1 MKIDSYS
8 LSLASQHS
16 ASSSHTLTE
25 SLRAWVGDQRPDFE
39 GNNRGQPQSAPA
51 PIISTAAQAALAADS
66 GGRAGQSG
74 QSSEAQAIQNS
85 LDDIEKDP
93 RMMLIRQMVKMLTGH
108 DIRVVSAAD
117 FQIGT
122 MASTAMVG
130 AHQAASAQAQQAA
143 QPQQPPQP
151 PARAG
156 FGIEYDRHE
165 VRTETEQT
173 SFQAAGVV
181 RTSDGKEINFQLS
194 LQMQRSYSEES
205 NISLRSGDGIRKD
218 PLVINFNGTSAQLQS
233 QRFSFDLEGDGSK
246 EKVAMLGANSGYL
259 ALDLN
264 QNGKIDSGKELFGV
278 ASGDGF
284 ADLAKLDSDGNGW
297 IDENDAAY
305 SQLRVW
311 TPTADG
317 GGHLVT
323 LKEKQ
328 VGALYLGKT
337 ATPFELRDSN
347 NQSFGAVRAS
357 GVYLS
362 ENGSVGSLQ
371 QIDLTV

>member
-8 LSLASQHS
+8 LEFASQHS
-16 ASSSHTLTE
+16 ASSSHTLKE
-25 SLRAWVGDQRPDFE
+25 SLRAWIGNQRPDFE
-39 GNNRGQPQSAPA
+39 GNNRGQPQPAPA
-51 PIISTAAQAALAADS
+51 PVISEAAHAALAADHGS
-66 GGRAGQSG
+66 QSG
-74 QSSEAQAIQNS
+74 EAQAIQNS

-93 RMMLIRQMVKMLTGH
+93 RLMLIRQMVKMLTGQ
-108 DIRVVSAAD
+108 DIKVFSAAD
-117 FQIGT
+117 MQVSASASVEISQ
-122 MASTAMVG
+122 STAAV
-130 AHQAASAQAQQAA
+130 ATSQQNQQA
-143 QPQQPPQP
+143 

-165 VRTETEQT
+165 VRTETERT
-173 SFQAAGVV
+173 SFQAAGIV

-194 LQMQRSYSEES
+194 LDMQRSFREES
-205 NISLRSGDGIRKD
+205 NVSLRAGDGVRKD
-218 PLVINFNGTSAQLQS
+218 PLVINFNGSAAQLQS

-246 EKVAMLGANSGYL
+246 EQVAMLGANSGYL

-264 QNGKIDSGKELFGV
+264 RNGAIDSGKELFGV

-284 ADLAKLDSDGNGW
+284 ADLARLDGDGNGW
-297 IDENDAAY
+297 IDENDAAF

-311 TPTADG
+311 SPSADG
-317 GGHLVT
+317 GGQLAT
-323 LKEKQ
+323 LLEKQ

-337 ATPFELRDSN
+337 ATPFELRDDN
-347 NQSFGAVRAS
+347 NQSLGAVRAS

-362 ENGSVGSLQ
+362 EDGSVGSLQ